1 MLGAGGVS
9 GTFCGGIIGVAGF
22 AGDPDIGP
30 RGTAAFFCGV
40 FGLWEPGRKA
50 GSELRMPGF
59 VSAKVLRDTAL
70 GRTP

>member
-1 MLGAGGVS
+1 MLGAAGVS

-22 AGDPDIGP
+22 VGDPDIGP
-30 RGTAAFFCGV
+30 KGTPADFGA

-59 VSAKVLRDTAL
+59 VSAKCLRDAL